1 MTWLVVWPIAV
12 PVLTAALCLMAWNA
26 PRLQRWISLAGM
38 VVLVVGTLALL
49 RGVVAEGAAAAQ
61 MGDWAAPY
69 GITLVAD
76 TLSASLAFITAV
88 IGLGVTVYA
97 LTDLDPGREVFGFHP
112 LFHALLTGV
121 GGSFMTGDIFNLY
134 VWFEVMV
141 IASFGLM
148 ALGGERRQV
157 DGAVKYVVLNLVAT
171 AMLLAAIALLYG
183 MTGTL
188 NMADLARVVG
198 DHPQPGRIGA
208 IATLFLVAFGMKAA
222 VFPLYFWLPA
232 SYHTPAAVV
241 SAIFAALLTKVGVY
255 AIMRT
260 FTLIFTVGESFTNGL
275 ILVVGVLTMLAG
287 VLGAIAQNEVRR
299 VLSFNLVSGIGVILA
314 GVGLD
319 SAAGL
324 TGALVYTLHH
334 IVVMAALFMAAGVIE
349 RASGTGGLDRLGSL
363 YVARPWLTVIFF
375 LAAMSLAGV
384 PPLSGF
390 WPKVLLVQA
399 SLEADAFVIAAAVL
413 VTGLLTL
420 YSMAKVWALSF
431 WRPRPE
437 ATAHGDAPPTAA
449 GPAAA
454 SIVPVAA
461 LTGLSLLIGIWVQP
475 VLTLAQRSAGEL
487 MSPSDYVV
495 TVLGRAR

>member
-1 MTWLVVWPIAV
+1 MTWLLVWPIAV
-12 PVLTAALCLMAWNA
+12 PVLTAALCLVAWPF
-26 PRLQRWISLAGM
+26 PRGQRWISLTGMLVLLAGA
-38 VVLVVGTLALL
+38 LLLL
-49 RGVVAEGAAAAQ
+49 RGVVAEGATSAQ

-76 TLSASLAFITAV
+76 TLSASLVFVTAV
-88 IGLGVTVYA
+88 IGLGVSIYA
-97 LTDLDPGREVFGFHP
+97 VTDLDAGREVFGFHP

-121 GGSFMTGDIFNLY
+121 GGSFLTGDIFNLY

-171 AMLLAAIALLYG
+171 AMLLTAIALLYG
-183 MTGTL
+183 VTGTL

-198 DHPQPGRIGA
+198 EHPAPGRIA
-208 IATLFLVAFGMKAA
+208 VIATLFLVAFGMKAA

-232 SYHTPAAVV
+232 SYHTPAAAV
-241 SAIFAALLTKVGVY
+241 SAIFAALLTKVGIY
-255 AIMRT
+255 AVIRT
-260 FTLIFTVGESFTNGL
+260 FTLIFTVGEGYTNAL
-275 ILVVGVLTMLAG
+275 ILVIGVLTMLAG
-287 VLGAIAQNEVRR
+287 VLGAIAQTEVRR

-319 SAAGL
+319 SAAGM

-349 RASGTGGLDRLGSL
+349 RAGGSGDLNRLGSL
-363 YVARPWLTVIFF
+363 YVRRPWLTVLFF
-375 LAAMSLAGV
+375 VAAMSLAGV

-399 SLEADAFVIAAAVL
+399 SLEADAFIVAAAVL

-420 YSMAKVWALSF
+420 YSVAKVWAMSF
-431 WRPRPE
+431 WRSTPKREPAPG
-437 ATAHGDAPPTAA
+437 ATGGARAA
-449 GPAAA
+449 
-454 SIVPVAA
+454 IVPVAA
-461 LTGLSLLIGIWVQP
+461 LAGLSFLIGIWAQP
-475 VLTLAQRSAGEL
+475 VISLAQRSANEL
-487 MSPSDYVV
+487 MAPSDYVV

>member
-1 MTWLVVWPIAV
+1 MTWLLIWPIAV
-12 PVLTAALCLMAWNA
+12 PVLTAALCLVAWSSGRA
-26 PRLQRWISLAGM
+26 QRWISLVGM
-38 VVLVVGTLALL
+38 LALVAGTLLL
-49 RGVVAEGAAAAQ
+49 LQGVLSGGVASVQ
-61 MGDWAAPY
+61 MGGWAAPF

-76 TLSASLAFITAV
+76 TLSAALVFVTAV
-88 IGLGVTVYA
+88 IGLGVAVYA

-121 GGSFMTGDIFNLY
+121 GGSFLTGDIFNLY

-171 AMLLAAIALLYG
+171 ATLLGAIALLYG
-183 MTGTL
+183 VTGTL
-188 NMADLARVVG
+188 NMADLGRTVADHQAPARIAV
-198 DHPQPGRIGA
+198 
-208 IATLFLVAFGMKAA
+208 IATLFLIAFGMKAA

-232 SYHTPAAVV
+232 SYHTPAAAV
-241 SAIFAALLTKVGVY
+241 SAVFAALLTKVGVY
-255 AIMRT
+255 AVVRT
-260 FTLIFTVGESFTNGL
+260 FTLIFTVGESYTNAL
-275 ILVVGVLTMLAG
+275 ILVIAVLTMLTG
-287 VLGAIAQNEVRR
+287 VLGAIAQTEVRR

-319 SAAGL
+319 TQAGL

-349 RASGTGGLDRLGSL
+349 RATGTGNLNRLGSL
-363 YVARPWLTVIFF
+363 YLERPWLAVIFF
-375 LAAMSLAGV
+375 VAAMSLAGV

-399 SLEADAFVIAAAVL
+399 SLDADAFIIAAAVL

-420 YSMAKVWALSF
+420 YSMAKVWALGF
-431 WRPRPE
+431 WRNRPAPGE
-437 ATAHGDAPPTAA
+437 AP
-449 GPAAA
+449 GPVSGGGQVAMSA
-454 SIVPVAA
+454 VPLAVMA
-461 LTGLSLLIGIWVQP
+461 LLTVLIGLWAQP
-475 VLTLAQRSAGEL
+475 VVGVAQRSAGEL
-487 MSPSDYVV
+487 MAPSDYIGA
-495 TVLGRAR
+495 VLGQAT